1 MEYTKK
7 LAITFILVRLNITRI
22 EVVLYLIPWEA
33 VTIHTPY
40 GRKDIKNTPTV
51 SSTVVTPSHLSV
63 SPCREAALLATA
75 TLITE
80 YHVYQVGK
88 LGERIL

>member
-1 MEYTKK
+1 M
-7 LAITFILVRLNITRI
+7 
-22 EVVLYLIPWEA
+22 LYLTPWRL
-33 VTIHTPY
+33 VTIHTLN

-63 SPCREAALLATA
+63 SPCREAALLATIRRRTDVTRSVVQERILNTA

-80 YHVYQVGK
+80 YHVYQVGT
-88 LGERIL
+88 LGEWIL